1 MCDACF
7 EKSMTDWRAELN
19 SYRPLTMPEPPKPVV
34 PIEPLPE
41 LKDVKGVLSVYEL
54 TLTTTKDDPY
64 ELRQYF
70 KKICDSKMFD
80 VKAFK
85 ACVELQKNGMPH
97 IHAMLWSGKKVL
109 NSNHIK
115 AKIKYP
121 YRFSLKFV
129 VRQLNYYNYILKE
142 KDSIDIIDY
151 CNKKGIPQI
160 WHTENIKSPSETEG
174 LPLDG
179 AVADPDTLLN
189 TVGEVPARQ

>member
-1 MCDACF
+1 MQCNRKCIIGGNICDECF
-7 EKSMTDWRAELN
+7 AESLVRWRADFN
-19 SYRPLTMPEPPKPVV
+19 KYKPITMPDPPKPVV

-41 LKDVKGVLSVYEL
+41 VNGIDGVLSVYEL

-97 IHAMLWSGKKVL
+97 IHAMIWSGKKVL

-115 AKIKYP
+115 AKIKFP
-121 YRFSLKFV
+121 YIFSLKFV
-129 VRQLNYYNYILKE
+129 RRQLNYYNYILKE
-142 KDSIDIIDY
+142 KDSDVIIEY
-151 CNKKGIPQI
+151 CQTKGIPQI
-160 WHTENIKSPSETEG
+160 WQSEN
-174 LPLDG
+174 
-179 AVADPDTLLN
+179 LLN
-189 TVGEVPARQ
+189 PEGIDART